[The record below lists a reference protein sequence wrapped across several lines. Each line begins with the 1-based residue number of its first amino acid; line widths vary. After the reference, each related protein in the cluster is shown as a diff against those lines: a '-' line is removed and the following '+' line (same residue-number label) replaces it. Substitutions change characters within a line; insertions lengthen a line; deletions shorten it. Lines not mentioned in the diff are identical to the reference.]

1 MIFKKLELKNFKSHS
16 DTTIEFNKGITLI
29 VGNNGA
35 GKSSIFDAISFALFK
50 LKNTKNIS
58 DLVRTNKEKEN
69 KVEMEVKLTFE
80 DDEEYRVERKVILT
94 KSKSKSDDSI
104 KINTK
109 TTSSLFKIINGQDE
123 LIAENDRDVN
133 EKIKEKLSI
142 DSTTFLNAIHIKQG
156 EIASLIDKS
165 AGERKELIGKLLG
178 LEKLEKAYSNMLSVL
193 KIYELKIAELNGKKK
208 PAEELEKEL
217 HSFQQEKLDLIKANG
232 QMNEES
238 EKLKKKI
245 EIKNKE
251 KEDLDEEKSKF
262 ETLNMKLEH
271 ENDKLNLLNKSNEEL
286 REQYDI
292 ILKNEE
298 EMKILEPFSKKLSI
312 YNGFKESLSILNQL
326 KKDEERNNET
336 LNQIE
341 TYNKIIL
348 DEKENHE
355 KYMDLEKE
363 IKELR
368 DKEVEL
374 SSETKRISELE
385 SEKRQLEDDIKQY
398 GSDLNDLSVFS
409 KEILTQFDLQEE
421 IKEIKTNDDLKNL
434 SSLLESIITKVQAEI
449 EELNNSIELS
459 NKECIRLIQE
469 NESLKEPL
477 SEIKVLENKCPVC
490 QSDISEDKKNELID
504 MYEGTISSNT
514 KKIDEN
520 NGILEKLNYDKS
532 LKDSELEGLNSI
544 KTKIYQNQHLVDDLD
559 KSNQSLVS
567 LSEKIKVL
575 YGKKEELDSL
585 EKIIESKNNE
595 FKELEQHN
603 DDYTKAKT
611 LLDSSPEESKIKEEL
626 DEIRLKIN
634 AEDEKIKEYISKENE
649 LSLDISED
657 SLNESIKD
665 LTEKDNRYR
674 MLLGS
679 IQGKEDHE
687 EKLKTNS
694 NDIENKVNEIEK
706 IKKDIDD
713 STYDE
718 ELYKKAMSLLES
730 LNERYNQLS
739 KEIAVNNTNL
749 DVKEAKISEIEK
761 DIEKNNDIIKECD
774 DAKKYHNL
782 LKEFRELY
790 SKDGIQKDL
799 RSYSKPL
806 IEKYTKEFFEKFDF
820 EYSDLSLDDEY
831 NISISGEG
839 VANTDMVS
847 GGEKIAIALALR
859 LGITQAMSEGNI
871 ETILLDEPTI
881 HLDSFRRQELI
892 NILHSISVIPQ
903 MLIVTHDFELESAA
917 DTVIKVEKENGIS
930 KVELDI

>member
-58 DLVRTNKEKEN
+58 DMVRTNKENEN
-69 KVEMEVKLTFE
+69 KVVMEVKLTFE

-94 KSKSKSDDSI
+94 KSKSKSDNSI
-104 KINTK
+104 KSNTK
-109 TTSSLFKIINGQDE
+109 STSSLFKIINDQEE

-156 EIASLIDKS
+156 EIASLIDEGP
-165 AGERKELIGKLLG
+165 GERKKLIGKLLG

-208 PAEELEKEL
+208 SVEELENKL
-217 HSFQQEKLDLIKANG
+217 HTFQQEKLELIKAKG

-238 EKLKKKI
+238 ENLKTEI

-251 KEDLDEEKSKF
+251 QEYLDKEKSKF
-262 ETLNMKLEH
+262 ETLNIKLEH
-271 ENDKLNLLNKSNEEL
+271 ENDNLELLKKLNEDLS
-286 REQYDI
+286 EQYDK
-292 ILKNEE
+292 ILKDEE

-312 YNGFKESLSILNQL
+312 YNGFKVSLSILNQL
-326 KKDEERNNET
+326 KKDEERQNET

-348 DEKENHE
+348 DEEENHE
-355 KYMDLEKE
+355 KYTVLEKE

-368 DKEVEL
+368 DKEVGL

-385 SEKRQLEDDIKQY
+385 SEKKELEKRIKQY
-398 GSDLNDLSVFS
+398 ISALNDLSVFS
-409 KEILTQFDLQEE
+409 KEILTQFDLEDE

-434 SSLLESIITKVQAEI
+434 SSLVESIITKVQAEI
-449 EELNNSIELS
+449 EELNNNIELL
-459 NKECIRLIQE
+459 NKKCIKLIQE
-469 NESLKEPL
+469 NESLEEPL
-477 SEIKVLENKCPVC
+477 SEIKELENKCPVC

-520 NGILEKLNYDKS
+520 NGILDKLNEDKS
-532 LKDSELEGLNSI
+532 LKDSELDGLNSI

-559 KSNQSLVS
+559 KSNQSLES
-567 LSEKIKVL
+567 LTEKIKGL
-575 YGKKEELDSL
+575 YDKKEELDSL
-585 EKIIESKNNE
+585 EKIMDTKNNE
-595 FKELEQHN
+595 FKELEPHN
-603 DDYTKAKT
+603 VEYEKAKT
-611 LLDSSPEESKIKEEL
+611 LLDSSPEESKIKMEL

-634 AEDEKIKEYISKENE
+634 EEDENIKDYISKENK
-649 LSLDISED
+649 LSLDIGED
-657 SLNESIKD
+657 SLNEYIKD

-679 IQGKEDHE
+679 IQGKEE
-687 EKLKTNS
+687 QEKKLKTNS
-694 NDIENKVNEIEK
+694 KDIEDKVNDIDE
-706 IKKDIDD
+706 IKKEIDN
-713 STYDE
+713 STFDE
-718 ELYKKAMSLLES
+718 ELYKKAALLLEG
-730 LNERYNQLS
+730 LNERYNKLS
-739 KEIAVNNTNL
+739 KDIAVNNTNL
-749 DVKEAKISEIEK
+749 SAKEVQITEIEN
-761 DIEKNNDIIKECD
+761 DIEKNDDIIKECD

-806 IEKYTKEFFEKFDF
+806 IEKYTKDFFEKFDF

-831 NISISGEG
+831 NISISGE
-839 VANTDMVS
+839 VEANTDMVS

-917 DTVIKVEKENGIS
+917 DAVIKVEKENGIS
-930 KVELDI
+930 KIDIDS

>member
-58 DLVRTNKEKEN
+58 DMVRTNKENEN
-69 KVEMEVKLTFE
+69 KVVMEVKLTFE

-94 KSKSKSDDSI
+94 KSKSKSDNSI
-104 KINTK
+104 KPNTK
-109 TTSSLFKIINGQDE
+109 STSSLFKIINDQEE

-156 EIASLIDKS
+156 EIASLIDEGP
-165 AGERKELIGKLLG
+165 GERKKLIGKLLG
-178 LEKLEKAYSNMLSVL
+178 LEKLEKAYSNMLTVL

-208 PAEELEKEL
+208 SAEELENKL
-217 HSFQQEKLDLIKANG
+217 HTFQQEKLELIKAKG

-238 EKLKKKI
+238 ENLKTEI
-245 EIKNKE
+245 ERKNKE
-251 KEDLDEEKSKF
+251 QEYLDKEKSKF
-262 ETLNMKLEH
+262 ETLNIKLEH
-271 ENDKLNLLNKSNEEL
+271 ENDNLELLKKLNEDLS
-286 REQYDI
+286 EQYDK
-292 ILKNEE
+292 ILKDEE

-312 YNGFKESLSILNQL
+312 YNGFKVSLSILNQF
-326 KKDEERNNET
+326 KKDEERLNET

-348 DEKENHE
+348 DEEENHE
-355 KYMDLEKE
+355 KYTVLEKE

-385 SEKRQLEDDIKQY
+385 SEKKELEDQIKQY
-398 GSDLNDLSVFS
+398 CNDLNDFS
-409 KEILTQFDLQEE
+409 IFSNEILTKFDLQEE
-421 IKEIKTNDDLKNL
+421 VKEIKTNDDLKDL
-434 SSLLESIITKVQAEI
+434 SYLVESLLTKIQAETEEINNNI
-449 EELNNSIELS
+449 EIFNNKSTRLN
-459 NKECIRLIQE
+459 QE
-469 NESLKEPL
+469 NESLEDPL
-477 SEIKVLENKCPVC
+477 SEIKALENKCPVC

-504 MYEGTISSNT
+504 MYESTISSNN
-514 KKIDEN
+514 KKIDAN
-520 NGILEKLNYDKS
+520 NEILEKLNEEKLSKESKIED
-532 LKDSELEGLNSI
+532 LNLI
-544 KTKIYQNQHLVDDLD
+544 KNKVYQNQHLVDDLD

-585 EKIIESKNNE
+585 EKIMESKNDE
-595 FKELEQHN
+595 FKELELHN
-603 DDYTKAKT
+603 DKYAKAKT
-611 LLDSSPEESKIKEEL
+611 LLDSSPDESKIKEEL

-657 SLNESIKD
+657 SLNGSIND
-665 LTEKDNRYR
+665 LTEKDNKYR

-694 NDIENKVNEIEK
+694 KDIEDKVNDIDE
-706 IKKDIDD
+706 IKKEIDN
-713 STYDE
+713 STFDE
-718 ELYKKAMSLLES
+718 ELYKKAALLLEG
-730 LNERYNQLS
+730 LNERYNKLS
-739 KEIAVNNTNL
+739 KDIAVNNTNL
-749 DVKEAKISEIEK
+749 SAKEVQITEIEN
-761 DIEKNNDIIKECD
+761 DIEKNDDIIKECD

-806 IEKYTKEFFEKFDF
+806 IEKYTKDFFEKFDF

-831 NISISGEG
+831 NISISGE
-839 VANTDMVS
+839 VEANTDMVS

-917 DTVIKVEKENGIS
+917 DAVIKVEKENGIS
-930 KVELDI
+930 KIDIDS

>member
-58 DLVRTNKEKEN
+58 DMVRTNKENEN
-69 KVEMEVKLTFE
+69 KVVMEVKLTFE

-94 KSKSKSDDSI
+94 KSKSKSDNSI
-104 KINTK
+104 KSNTK
-109 TTSSLFKIINGQDE
+109 STSSLFKIINDQEE

-156 EIASLIDKS
+156 EIASLIDEGP
-165 AGERKELIGKLLG
+165 GERKKLIGKLLG
-178 LEKLEKAYSNMLSVL
+178 LEKLEKAYSNMLTVL

-208 PAEELEKEL
+208 SAEELENKL
-217 HSFQQEKLDLIKANG
+217 HTFQQEKLELIKAKG

-238 EKLKKKI
+238 ENLKTEI
-245 EIKNKE
+245 ERKNKE
-251 KEDLDEEKSKF
+251 QEYLDKEKSKF
-262 ETLNMKLEH
+262 ETLNIKLEH
-271 ENDKLNLLNKSNEEL
+271 ENDNLELLKKLNEDLS
-286 REQYDI
+286 EQYDK
-292 ILKNEE
+292 ILKDEE

-312 YNGFKESLSILNQL
+312 YNGFKVSLSILNQF
-326 KKDEERNNET
+326 KKDEERLNET

-348 DEKENHE
+348 DEEENHE
-355 KYMDLEKE
+355 KYTVLEKE

-385 SEKRQLEDDIKQY
+385 SEKKELEDQIKQY
-398 GSDLNDLSVFS
+398 CNDLNDFS
-409 KEILTQFDLQEE
+409 IFSNEILTKFDLQEE
-421 IKEIKTNDDLKNL
+421 VKEIKTNDDLKDL
-434 SSLLESIITKVQAEI
+434 SYLVESLLTKIQAETEEINNNI
-449 EELNNSIELS
+449 EIFNNKSTRLN
-459 NKECIRLIQE
+459 QE
-469 NESLKEPL
+469 NESLEDPL
-477 SEIKVLENKCPVC
+477 SEIKALENKCPVC

-504 MYEGTISSNT
+504 MYESTISSNN
-514 KKIDEN
+514 KKIDAN
-520 NGILEKLNYDKS
+520 NEILEKLNEEKLS
-532 LKDSELEGLNSI
+532 KESKLEDLNLI
-544 KTKIYQNQHLVDDLD
+544 KNKVYQNQHLVDDLD

-585 EKIIESKNNE
+585 EKIMESKNDE
-595 FKELEQHN
+595 FKELELHN
-603 DDYTKAKT
+603 DKYAKAKT
-611 LLDSSPEESKIKEEL
+611 LLDSSPDESKIKEEL

-657 SLNESIKD
+657 SLNGSIND
-665 LTEKDNRYR
+665 LTEKDNKYR

-694 NDIENKVNEIEK
+694 KDIEDKVNDIDE
-706 IKKDIDD
+706 IKKEIDN
-713 STYDE
+713 STFDE
-718 ELYKKAMSLLES
+718 ELYKKAALLLEG
-730 LNERYNQLS
+730 LNERYNKLS
-739 KEIAVNNTNL
+739 KDIAVNNTNL
-749 DVKEAKISEIEK
+749 SAKEVQITEIEN
-761 DIEKNNDIIKECD
+761 DIEKNDDIIKECD

-806 IEKYTKEFFEKFDF
+806 IEKYTKDFFEKFDF

-831 NISISGEG
+831 NISISGE
-839 VANTDMVS
+839 VEANTDMVS

-917 DTVIKVEKENGIS
+917 DAVIKVEKENGIS
-930 KVELDI
+930 KIDIDS

>member
-58 DLVRTNKEKEN
+58 DMVRTNKENEN
-69 KVEMEVKLTFE
+69 KVVMEVKLTFE

-94 KSKSKSDDSI
+94 KSKSKSDNSI
-104 KINTK
+104 KSNTK
-109 TTSSLFKIINGQDE
+109 STSSLFKIINDQEE

-156 EIASLIDKS
+156 EIASLIDEGP
-165 AGERKELIGKLLG
+165 GERKKLIGKLLG

-208 PAEELEKEL
+208 SAEELENKL
-217 HSFQQEKLDLIKANG
+217 HTFQQEKLELIKAKG

-238 EKLKKKI
+238 ENLKTEI

-251 KEDLDEEKSKF
+251 QEYLDKEKSKF
-262 ETLNMKLEH
+262 ETLNIKLEH
-271 ENDKLNLLNKSNEEL
+271 ENDNLELLKKLNEDLS
-286 REQYDI
+286 EQYDK
-292 ILKNEE
+292 ILKDEE

-312 YNGFKESLSILNQL
+312 YNGFKVSLSILNQL
-326 KKDEERNNET
+326 KKDEERQNET

-355 KYMDLEKE
+355 KYTVLEKE

-385 SEKRQLEDDIKQY
+385 SEKKELEDQIKQY
-398 GSDLNDLSVFS
+398 CNDLNDFS
-409 KEILTQFDLQEE
+409 IFSNEILTKFDLQEE
-421 IKEIKTNDDLKNL
+421 VKEIKTNVDLKDL
-434 SSLLESIITKVQAEI
+434 SYLVESLLTKIQAETEEINNNI
-449 EELNNSIELS
+449 EIFNNESTRLNQ
-459 NKECIRLIQE
+459 K
-469 NESLKEPL
+469 NESLEDPL
-477 SEIKVLENKCPVC
+477 SEIKELENKCPVC

-504 MYEGTISSNT
+504 MYESTISSNN
-514 KKIDEN
+514 KKIDAN
-520 NGILEKLNYDKS
+520 NEILEKLNEEKLS
-532 LKDSELEGLNSI
+532 KESKLEDLNLI
-544 KTKIYQNQHLVDDLD
+544 KNKVYQNQHLVDDLD

-585 EKIIESKNNE
+585 EKIMESKNDE
-595 FKELEQHN
+595 FKELELHN
-603 DDYTKAKT
+603 DKYAKAKT
-611 LLDSSPEESKIKEEL
+611 LLDSSPDESKIKEEL

-657 SLNESIKD
+657 SLNGSIND
-665 LTEKDNRYR
+665 LTEKDNKYR

-694 NDIENKVNEIEK
+694 KDIEDKVNEIEE
-706 IKKDIDD
+706 IKKDIDN
-713 STYDE
+713 STFDE
-718 ELYKKAMSLLES
+718 ELYKKAELLLER

-739 KEIAVNNTNL
+739 KDIAVNNTNL
-749 DVKEAKISEIEK
+749 NMKEEKISEIEK

-806 IEKYTKEFFEKFDF
+806 IEKYTKDFFEKFDF

-831 NISISGEG
+831 NISISGE
-839 VANTDMVS
+839 VEANTDMVS

-917 DTVIKVEKENGIS
+917 DAVIKVEKENGIS
-930 KVELDI
+930 KIDIDS